1 MSDAAERT
9 NQPAIP
15 EETAWDRFSANMRT
29 IGGAVL
35 LAIFIRI
42 VLFEAFEIDG
52 ASMQP
57 SLLHGDRVV
66 VAKMLYGLYLPGA
79 DVASLSWGSPTYGD
93 VVIVHSPAD
102 GEDIVKRVVAL
113 EGDRI
118 AVRNGVIF
126 RQRPG
131 EAEMTAISQEEVRP
145 CIERELKDGEIWE
158 ECIVYEESYDDL
170 RYRISMNPN
179 MRSSYDIEELTIPE
193 GRVFVMGDHRDAS
206 NDSRNVRVG
215 PIPFERIKGKAL
227 FLYMS
232 QSPQS
237 SAEGFVEGLGIRWDR
252 VFAAVR

>member
-79 DVASLSWGSPTYGD
+79 EVATLTWGAPTYGD

-102 GEDIVKRVVAL
+102 GEDIVKRVVAM

-118 AVRNGVIF
+118 AIRDGVIY

-131 EAEMTAISQEEVRP
+131 EHELTAISQEEVRP
-145 CIERELKDGEIWE
+145 CIERELKEGEVWE
-158 ECIVYEESYDDL
+158 ECIVYEESYDDIS
-170 RYRISMNPN
+170 YRISMNPGN
-179 MRSSYDIEELTIPE
+179 RDDMEPREIPE
-193 GRVFVMGDHRDAS
+193 GHVFVMGDHRDAS
-206 NDSRNVRVG
+206 NDSRAFRVG

-232 QSPQS
+232 QSHRP
-237 SAEGFVEGLGIRWDR
+237 SAEGFAEGLGIRWDR